1 MKKKLLLILLFY
13 SFLGFGQEY
22 AIWFSNGEKQVSR
35 QRFYNYYVR
44 VTTSPRGVFHT
55 PTGIHKVIKSS
66 VSTRVHEMHRT
77 AGNVVDY
84 CISNFNRVYFNKYE
98 YSAGGHETA
107 IRDFYC
113 KVKKITKVPS
123 ELKTFAYL
131 GIYLPYYVQPL
142 DAARSKN
149 DLLFKTKVN
158 TFTGDNVV
166 KIPEVI
172 WKYNYDN
179 KGFKDFPESIKH
191 NFPMKSTVGEIL
203 KDENIQVNKTLK
215 IKAVLDNSTLI
226 MNDGTLKL
234 PVISTKIF
242 SFNILA
248 APPELSSLKPIKTT
262 CNYSEDGS
270 FTFSVDRDLV
280 ANEKLIAT
288 LFYKYTTGYDLAA
301 NPQREITNLDVM
313 NDGSFGYLW
322 NNDLLEGKYKL
333 KYQTKKGS
341 GGIDPDDPSWSSLIP
356 AEFEIAKANKVKFSI
371 INTSDETCFEKSNGY
386 INIKAEGEG
395 ERTFLYQLTKEE
407 VVQFYNGTNWVDYSG
422 TKVDDETWFPFI
434 SKNNTKIGNLAKG
447 NYRVKVKDS
456 KGCFAR

>member
-1 MKKKLLLILLFY
+1 MKKILLLILLFY

-22 AIWFSNGEKQVSR
+22 AIWFSNGTKEVTG

-55 PTGIHKVIKSS
+55 PTGIHKVVRPS

-77 AGNVVDY
+77 SGNVVRY
-84 CISNFNRVYFNKYE
+84 CISSDNRIYFNKYE
-98 YSAGGHETA
+98 YSAGGHETI
-107 IRDFYC
+107 IRDFSC
-113 KVKKITKVPS
+113 TVKKITKIPS
-123 ELKTFAYL
+123 ELNTFAYL

-142 DAARSKN
+142 DGARSKN
-149 DLLFKTKVN
+149 DLLFKTKEN
-158 TFTGDNVV
+158 TFTADNIV

-191 NFPMKSTVGEIL
+191 NFPMKSTVGKIL

-215 IKAVLDNSTLI
+215 IKAVLDNSRLI
-226 MNDGTLKL
+226 MNDTGTLKL
-234 PVISTKIF
+234 PVIFSDIF

-248 APPELSSLKPIKTT
+248 APPELSSIKPVKTT
-262 CNYSEDGS
+262 CNYSIDGGFTLNLKRDLYTS
-270 FTFSVDRDLV
+270 DEETLVMTLYDENNVLINQEYTSNKLTDNKDGTFS
-280 ANEKLIAT
+280 
-288 LFYKYTTGYDLAA
+288 YTWLAPL
-301 NPQREITNLDVM
+301 NSGNHTIKFQTHNKKESI
-313 NDGSFGYLW
+313 
-322 NNDLLEGKYKL
+322 GK
-333 KYQTKKGS
+333 
-341 GGIDPDDPSWSSLIP
+341 DDPSWSSLIP
-356 AEFEIAKANKVKFSI
+356 ADFEIAKANKVKFSI
-371 INTSDETCFEKSNGY
+371 INASDETCFEKSNGY

-422 TKVDDETWFPFI
+422 TKADDETWFPFI